1 MKIKNIV
8 LASLL
13 TFASLQLSAN
23 TLQDLGYT
31 GDQNNPTA
39 VFKWAK
45 SDPEKAYYALQSGV
59 KFNPTQESQLKA
71 AAHGYT
77 PGSNPGNPPVETGPT
92 EAEKQAAEAAAK
104 AAEEAARAAEE
115 LAKPAAEA
123 AAKAAE
129 DAARAA
135 EDLARKEAE
144 AQAAEQGK
152 DKTEQESAANAAAKA
167 KKTETALRLVQE
179 IAEKVNATPYS
190 GNLRVALTDK
200 APVTNAGHRSKTLGK
215 LGKDTTK
222 KYKKTTKK
230 HAKRA

>member
-8 LASLL
+8 LVSLL
-13 TFASLQLSAN
+13 AFASLQLSAD
-23 TLQDLGYT
+23 TLQVLGYT

-104 AAEEAARAAEE
+104 AAEE
-115 LAKPAAEA
+115 
-123 AAKAAE
+123 
-129 DAARAA
+129 AARAA